1 MLKKRRLTAV
11 MAALLSISLV
21 ACGGQPKAEERPKAP
36 ASGDKSPAQ
45 ADPKF
50 SITAID
56 FRYGDPP
63 PTSSPGID
71 MINEKFNVDYKPVF
85 VPNTAFDEKINAVF
99 ASGQIPDMIGLMSTD
114 LKTATT
120 SLRSRVRFGP
130 RAVHQRLSDL
140 EGRARLHMGLH
151 ASKRQNLC
159 DSTIC
164 PEVSGGT
171 GDPQGL
177 A

>member
-11 MAALLSISLV
+11 MAALLSISLGMRRP
-21 ACGGQPKAEERPKAP
+21 AESGGRPKAP

-71 MINEKFNVDYKPVF
+71 MINEKFNVDYKPVLYRT
-85 VPNTAFDEKINAVF
+85 PL
-99 ASGQIPDMIGLMSTD
+99 LMKRST
-114 LKTATT
+114 LY
-120 SLRSRVRFGP
+120 SHQVRF
-130 RAVHQRLSDL
+130 R
-140 EGRARLHMGLH
+140 
-151 ASKRQNLC
+151 
-159 DSTIC
+159 I
-164 PEVSGGT
+164 
-171 GDPQGL
+171 
-177 A
+177 